1 MNGDDNRQKHM
12 KESVVELTD
21 LGKRYAMASSE
32 ITVLD
37 KVNLSVQSHERVAI
51 IGPSGSGKTTLLL
64 ILTGLETASQGDIS
78 ISGQSLLGLSAD
90 DRADLRRE
98 HIGIIFQSFHLIPSL
113 TARENVALPLEIAGI
128 DNSRVRASEMLERVG
143 LAQRADHYPAQ
154 LSGGEQQRV
163 AIARALVHN
172 PGIIVADEPTGNL
185 DERTGELIMQLLF
198 DLNRDYGTTLI
209 LVTHDNDL
217 AKRCDRTLRLQ
228 EGSLHDGSD
237 KSAADQRQAS

>member
-1 MNGDDNRQKHM
+1 MNKH
-12 KESVVELTD
+12 VVELTD
-21 LGKRYAMASSE
+21 LGKRYAMANNE

-64 ILTGLETASQGDIS
+64 ILTGLETASHGDIS
-78 ISGQSLLGLSAD
+78 ISGQSLLGLNAD

-113 TARENVALPLEIAGI
+113 TARENVALPLEIAGM
-128 DNSRVRASEMLERVG
+128 DNSRARAAEMLTRVG
-143 LAQRADHYPAQ
+143 LAERADHYPAQ

-185 DERTGELIMQLLF
+185 DEKTGEVIMQLLF

-209 LVTHDNDL
+209 LVTHDNEL
-217 AKRCDRTLRLQ
+217 AKRCDRILRLQ
-228 EGSLHDGSD
+228 EGSLHESTGSAPD
-237 KSAADQRQAS
+237 AQRHAS